1 MSSLPK
7 DHEAFQNAMERLSG
21 LEFMQKIAQ
30 GELPQPPM
38 GQTLGFKV
46 VEAELGK
53 TVFEGQPSASH
64 YNQIGS
70 VRGGFA
76 FTLLDSAMACA
87 VHTKLE
93 VGVFY
98 YHPGNESES
107 GQGNPS
113 RLRNSSCDRQHDP
126 SRQDNRD
133 PRIQVG

>member
-1 MSSLPK
+1 MSSFPK
-7 DHEAFQNAMERLSG
+7 AHEAFQNAMERLSG

-53 TVFEGQPSASH
+53 TVFEGHPNASH
-64 YNQIGS
+64 YNPIGS
-70 VRGGFA
+70 VHGGFA

-98 YHPGNESES
+98 TTLEMKANLV
-107 GQGNPS
+107 
-113 RLRNSSCDRQHDP
+113 RAI
-126 SRQDNRD
+126 RQD
-133 PRIQVG
+133 